1 MRSYDPDDGRVKD
14 DGDGNETPPEE
25 RGTGTVRSSSEGS
38 PPVIGL
44 PLPVQQGKTG
54 PMLVADAV
62 GAWAVERMGGR
73 VLLIPLWPFPPHPQM
88 YHSLWQLVPLV
99 DGLLLPARIGGSK
112 DSGDREARVEESEAE
127 QWARV
132 WERAL
137 IQLVTYLGMPLLA
150 IAEGAAVWNRALG
163 GTGGEPMLR
172 LETMASPPP
181 GAWEHHAI
189 RVRSRSSLAL
199 TLQSTIREQGGQLA
213 PWNLVTT
220 PGSEGERLAPGLAW
234 CAQSE
239 EGTPVAFERRD
250 GVFGLGVLGR
260 LDWGL
265 DQPYSR
271 VIFAA
276 FLQACRASARSREE
290 HAGWEAARETICT
303 SVEERV
309 RQGQSLIAGYAIM
322 QRQPAQSP
330 GPRAA
335 PVTVAHEPV
344 AEVRVRARSP
354 LPMPTKAE
362 LNRIRRQRLKLAA
375 R

>member
-1 MRSYDPDDGRVKD
+1 
-14 DGDGNETPPEE
+14 
-25 RGTGTVRSSSEGS
+25 
-38 PPVIGL
+38 
-44 PLPVQQGKTG
+44 
-54 PMLVADAV
+54 
-62 GAWAVERMGGR
+62 
-73 VLLIPLWPFPPHPQM
+73 M

-99 DGLLLPARIGGSK
+99 DGLLLPARVGGSK
-112 DSGDREARVEESEAE
+112 ESEAPVVRVEENEAE
-127 QWARV
+127 QWARM
-132 WERAL
+132 WESAL

-150 IAEGAAVWNRALG
+150 IAEGAALWNRALG
-163 GTGGEPMLR
+163 GTGSEPMLR

-181 GAWEHHAI
+181 GAREHHAV
-189 RVRSRSSLAL
+189 RVRARSSLAL

-276 FLQACRASARSREE
+276 FLQACRAFDRSREE

-322 QRQPAQSP
+322 QGQSSQSLDPRSAPA
-330 GPRAA
+330 A
-335 PVTVAHEPV
+335 VTHIPV
-344 AEVRVRARSP
+344 AEARGRQRSL

-362 LNRIRRQRLKLAA
+362 LNRVRRQRLKLAA